1 MKNRLQQEGAGKVL
15 LRFLPALLMAALGVF
30 TALTDP
36 SFGVDEAYTMDFIKG
51 SYGRLIGL
59 CAADVHPPLYFIL
72 LKAWVDLG
80 SLLTP
85 LSATALAKIFSTLPL
100 VILMVLG
107 ATLVRRWWGGG
118 AALLFQLCF
127 LAGDLTHYA
136 SVLRMYSW
144 ASLFVTLAA
153 LAACRVL
160 GAGDST
166 RWGWPALALATLAAA
181 YTHYFACVS
190 VGCVYLFLM
199 IGLLIQKKARAIPVL
214 IGCGLIALV
223 GYLPWLPSLVGQ
235 LTNVRED
242 YWIEAV
248 NFKTLLLCLGTPF
261 ASEKTPVAL
270 ASGAVFA
277 LAFGLTLL
285 WVLITWLAER
295 RQNKP
300 LQARD
305 GFALMFLL
313 VAPCTVLFGALASWL
328 MRPVFVARY
337 MVPCI
342 PCLWLGFALFALR
355 LPEKRQKALALL
367 LCAVSVVSCGKVVHT
382 EITQG
387 SEYRRFMEFKDQVI
401 GEELIL
407 DDEYHLRETL
417 FFTHPQWN
425 HEALEEDSRWDG
437 TGRIWVIATDPEP
450 AEKLAREAG
459 LNEEECLEDYG
470 PFQMCEE
477 HFRIYSLTGPGS
489 AD

>member
-1 MKNRLQQEGAGKVL
+1 MDHKKQAGALV
-15 LRFLPALLMAALGVF
+15 RFLPAVLMAALGIF
-30 TALTDP
+30 TALMDP

-51 SYGRLIGL
+51 SYGRLIEL

-107 ATLVRRWWGGG
+107 ATLVRRWWGNGV
-118 AALLFQLCF
+118 ALVFQLCF

-160 GAGDST
+160 GAGGS
-166 RWGWPALALATLAAA
+166 RRGGWPALALATLAAA

-190 VGCVYLFLM
+190 VGCIYLFLLV
-199 IGLLIQKKARAIPVL
+199 GLLAQKRGRSAQALV
-214 IGCGLIALV
+214 GCGLSALV
-223 GYLPWLPSLVGQ
+223 GYLPWVHSLVGQ
-235 LTNVRED
+235 LTSVRED

-248 NFKTLLLCLGTPF
+248 NLKTLLLCLGTPF

-270 ASGAVFA
+270 ASGGVFA

-285 WVLITWLAER
+285 AALADWLAGR
-295 RQNKP
+295 KSGQP
-300 LQARD
+300 LRDRD
-305 GFALMFLL
+305 GFGLLFLL
-313 VAPCTVLFGALASWL
+313 VAPCTVLAGALISWL
-328 MRPVFVARY
+328 MRPIFVARY

-342 PCLWLGFALFALR
+342 PCLWLGFALFAAR
-355 LPEKRQKALALL
+355 LSQKRQKILVWV
-367 LCAVSVVSCGKVVHT
+367 LCAVAVVSCGKVLHT
-382 EITQG
+382 ETTQG
-387 SEYRRFMEFKDQVI
+387 TQYRRFMEFHDQVI
-401 GEELIL
+401 GDELLL

-425 HEALEEDSRWDG
+425 HRALEEDDSWDG
-437 TGRIWVIATDPEP
+437 SGRIWVIAASPEP
-450 AEKLAREAG
+450 AQRLAESAG
-459 LNEEECLEDYG
+459 LKPEDCLTDYG

-477 HFRIYSLTGPGS
+477 HFSIYSLSVPKDGPP
-489 AD
+489 A